1 MTYLRKTLCVIAI
14 ILSIIGIITLPNR
27 ELNFF
32 ETIGQLLFLVM
43 VLIFSVIFLC
53 NLFKY

>member
-32 ETIGQLLFLVM
+32 ETMSQLLFLVM

>member
-32 ETIGQLLFLVM
+32 ETMGQLLFLVTI
-43 VLIFSVIFLC
+43 LIFSVIFLC

>member
-32 ETIGQLLFLVM
+32 ETIGQLLFLVI